1 MDINRLM
8 TLQGTLFLLTAAGI
22 LVRKCKILPES
33 ARDVLTDLVIYVVLP
48 CNLAYA
54 FRMDVDQ
61 RLIRGMAAVFGAA
74 WAIQAVAWVLSRLLY
89 NRYPAPAKRV
99 LQYATVCSNG
109 GFMGNPIA
117 ESVYGAQGL
126 MFASI
131 FLIPQRIFMW
141 SAGIS
146 LFTEAPSRRALV
158 KKVATHP
165 CIIAVYIGLA
175 LMVFRPRLPAFVD
188 QSVTSLG
195 NCTTPLSM
203 LMVGM
208 ILAEMEDYRSLFSWD
223 VIRYTVIRLAVLP
236 FIMFIGCRM
245 FHVDPLAAGVSVL
258 MTAMPAPC
266 MSTILAAKYHGDMLF
281 ASKCVVFS
289 TAMTLVSLPLWC
301 MALMYIY

>member
-1 MDINRLM
+1 MDIGRLM
-8 TLQGTLFLLTAAGI
+8 TLQGTLFLLTAIGI
-22 LVRKCKILPES
+22 AVRKCKILPVS
-33 ARDVLTDLVIYVVLP
+33 AQDVLTDLVIYVVLP

-54 FRMDVDQ
+54 FRVDVD
-61 RLIRGMAAVFGAA
+61 RNLIKGMAVVFAAA
-74 WAIQAVAWVLSRLLY
+74 WAIQAAAWLLSRLLY
-89 NRYPAPAKRV
+89 NRYPGPAKRV

-117 ESVYGAQGL
+117 ESVYGTQGL
-126 MFASI
+126 MYASI

-146 LFTEAPSRRALV
+146 LFTEAPGRRALV

-165 CIIAVYIGLA
+165 CIIAVYIGLV
-175 LMVFRPRLPAFVD
+175 LMVARPQLPGFLD
-188 QSVTSLG
+188 QTVTSLG

-208 ILAEMEDYRSLFSWD
+208 ILADMEDYRSLISWD
-223 VIRYTVIRLAVLP
+223 VIRYTVIRLLVLP
-236 FIMFIGCRM
+236 GIMYMGCRL
-245 FHVDPLAAGVSVL
+245 FHVESLAAGVCVL
-258 MTAMPAPC
+258 MTAMPAAC
-266 MSTILAAKYHGDMLF
+266 MTTILAAKYHGDVMF

-301 MALMYIY
+301 LALMYY

>member
-1 MDINRLM
+1 MDISRLAA
-8 TLQGTLFLLTAAGI
+8 LQGTLFLLTAVGMA
-22 LVRKCKILPES
+22 VRKFKILPES

-54 FRMDVDQ
+54 FRVDVDKS
-61 RLIRGMAAVFGAA
+61 LIRNMAVVFALA
-74 WAIQAVAWVLSRLLY
+74 WAIQGVSWLAARAAF
-89 NRYPAPAKRV
+89 NRYPEPARRV

-109 GFMGNPIA
+109 GFLGNPVA
-117 ESVYGAQGL
+117 ESVYGSTGL
-126 MFASI
+126 MYASI

-146 LFTEAPSRRALV
+146 LFTEAPDKKSLI

-165 CIIAVYIGLA
+165 CIIAVYVGLA
-175 LMVFRPRLPAFVD
+175 LMIFRPRLPGFLD
-188 QSVTSLG
+188 QTVISLG

-208 ILAEMEDYRSLFSWD
+208 ILADVEDYRTLLSWD
-223 VIRYTVIRLAVLP
+223 VIRYTIIRLLVLP
-236 FIMFIGCRM
+236 GIMFAGCRTLS
-245 FHVDPLAAGVSVL
+245 VDPMASGVSVL
-258 MTAMPAPC
+258 MTAMPAAC
-266 MSTILAAKYHGDMLF
+266 MTTVLAAKYHGDVIF

-301 MALMYIY
+301 MVL